1 MAKILFL
8 AQFAPTNGKKVIPLS
23 SEEKFYA
30 ETYHLPICDILE
42 KYGYDY
48 VTSSDVKELIQNYAQ
63 YDLVW
68 SVYNRLGFRN
78 CEVFVQSICEYYNLP
93 YIGASPNVRALV
105 EDKSM
110 SKQLAEH
117 LQIPTAKWVVASS
130 KYPLSAV
137 APFNGPYFVKPR
149 FGSASIGIDESCLC
163 ETWQHTIEKAN
174 SFLQNDIEV
183 IVEEYIN
190 GIYYGVP
197 ILNNTEIPLIAVPHF
212 QTSDKIGNIITNS
225 QKRFTEGGMKRFICQ
240 NEGLNKILKYY
251 SNMYFMQM
259 QPCDYARIDYIV
271 EKDTGIPYFLEVN
284 TLMNLGQKGGFVASF
299 LESGFNSYDEII
311 RYIID
316 LRLSK
321 VKK

>member
-1 MAKILFL
+1 
-8 AQFAPTNGKKVIPLS
+8 
-23 SEEKFYA
+23 
-30 ETYHLPICDILE
+30 
-42 KYGYDY
+42 
-48 VTSSDVKELIQNYAQ
+48 
-63 YDLVW
+63 
-68 SVYNRLGFRN
+68 
-78 CEVFVQSICEYYNLP
+78 
-93 YIGASPNVRALV
+93 
-105 EDKSM
+105 M

-212 QTSDKIGNIITNS
+212 KLLIKSETLSLILKKIYRRRNEAIYMS
-225 QKRFTEGGMKRFICQ
+225 

-271 EKDTGIPYFLEVN
+271 EKILVFHIFLKLIP
-284 TLMNLGQKGGFVASF
+284 
-299 LESGFNSYDEII
+299 
-311 RYIID
+311 
-316 LRLSK
+316 
-321 VKK
+321 